1 MSGQQ
6 IEQLVKMANQ
16 IALNFGES
24 RDVALAA
31 QRTGEH
37 LQKFWTA
44 AMREQLSAYAVE
56 GGAGLSPAVKRMLA
70 SASGRQD
77 L

>member
-6 IEQLVKMANQ
+6 IEQLIKMANQ

-24 RDVALAA
+24 RDTELAA

-37 LQKFWTA
+37 LQSFWTA
-44 AMREQLSAYAVE
+44 AMREQLSAYAA
-56 GGAGLSPAVKRMLA
+56 GGGTGLSPAVKLLLQSESER
-70 SASGRQD
+70 
-77 L
+77 